1 MTEHEEPVEYADAD
15 EIVESEVEEDET
27 DAETT
32 ENEEDTDAGEATED
46 EEEEEEPTGIE
57 EEEDV
62 EEDVPEPDEGDEEEE
77 SFMEAKNKKKAR
89 RTKNSKVIDLKTLHS
104 IAGGGIA
111 QNIKLGDEES
121 EVNLRKFESDIS
133 TDYLISYHPEIKAH
147 NYDEI
152 ATLSTIVRNEEGQ
165 IVDNLHKTMP
175 FLTKFEKA
183 RILGVRSK
191 QINSGAS
198 VMIDVPENV
207 IDGYTIANMEYE
219 QKKIPFIIKR
229 PLPDGTVEYWKFADL
244 EQIDL

>member
-1 MTEHEEPVEYADAD
+1 MTEHEEPVEY
-15 EIVESEVEEDET
+15 VESEVEEDET
-27 DAETT
+27 DAEAT
-32 ENEEDTDAGEATED
+32 ENENEEETEDGEETED
-46 EEEEEEPTGIE
+46 EEEADEDEPTGIE
-57 EEEDV
+57 EEEDEGA
-62 EEDVPEPDEGDEEEE
+62 EEEGLPEPDEEDEDET
-77 SFMEAKNKKKAR
+77 FMEPKNKKKAR

-121 EVNLRKFESDIS
+121 EVNLRKFESEIS

-152 ATLSTIVRNEEGQ
+152 TTLSTIVRNQEGQ
-165 IVDNLHKTMP
+165 IIDNLHKTMP
-175 FLTKFEKA
+175 FVTKFEKA
-183 RILGVRSK
+183 RILGVRAK

-207 IDGYTIANMEYE
+207 IDGYTIAMMEYE

-244 EQIDL
+244 EQINL